1 MLQRQPA
8 GYPPAVHAL
17 ADFVARHAVGTLVVL
32 TLLGILAVGAFWHV
46 VHGYGSLLWRA
57 AARSWTGW
65 QKSAVAR
72 QMARLPVVGSF
83 FVRSISVLR
92 YLGAHAILSFVVA
105 VVATTAFVKLGE
117 EIGVGESLARFD
129 SELASALRRHLSPT
143 TLRVFSIITRLGDAV
158 VLIPLA
164 VGVTLGVALS
174 RRWAVV
180 VAWIVATAGG
190 GLLNLLLKQIFARTR
205 PPHDHG
211 WVTETSYSFP
221 SGHASGAVVVY
232 GLLAYLIVRYSSV
245 RWRVP
250 VTMGAV
256 ALILFVGS
264 SRVLLQVHYFSD
276 VLAGYASA
284 AAWVALC
291 IAGLEAASA
300 RGAASEAGPTTE

>member
-1 MLQRQPA
+1 MVV
-8 GYPPAVHAL
+8 GCPPAVHAF
-17 ADFVARHAVGTLVVL
+17 ADFVARHAVGTLLLL
-32 TLLGILAVGAFWHV
+32 TLLGVLVVRAFWHV
-46 VHGYGSLLWRA
+46 VHTYGSVFWQA
-57 AARSWTGW
+57 AVRTWTGW
-65 QKSAVAR
+65 QNSALAR
-72 QMARLPVVGSF
+72 QLARLPGVGAL

-92 YLGAHAILSFVVA
+92 YLGLHAVLSFAVA
-105 VVATTAFVKLGE
+105 AVATTAFVELGD

-129 SELASALRRHLSPT
+129 SELASALNRHLSST
-143 TLRVFSIITRLGDAV
+143 TLRVFSIITWLGDAV

-164 VGVTLGVALS
+164 VGVALGLALS
-174 RRWAVV
+174 RWRAVM
-180 VAWIVATAGG
+180 VAWVVATAGG
-190 GLLNLLLKQIFARTR
+190 GLLNLVLKQIFARAR

-221 SGHASGAVVVY
+221 SGHASGSVVVY
-232 GLLAYLIVRYSSV
+232 GLLAYLIVRYTSA

-291 IAGLEAASA
+291 IAGLEAVSW
-300 RGAASEAGPTTE
+300 RNGAPQTGPTTK